1 MRLLVTGA
9 TGFIGRELIRQLVSR
24 GDRPTML
31 TRHPERVT
39 PPVGASV
46 IGTLPELT
54 GYDAA
59 VNLAGEPILG
69 RRWSARQKERLVR
82 SRIEGT
88 RALVERIERAD
99 PRPRTL
105 VSASAIGFYG
115 DRGDEEL
122 GEDAAPGKDFLGRV
136 CVDWEASAAR
146 AIELGV
152 RTVLLRIG
160 IVLGVGGGA
169 LAKMLPLFRLGLG
182 GPLGS
187 GRQWMSWIAR
197 DDLVRM
203 ILFAL
208 DTPEVE
214 GPLNGTAPEPVTNR
228 DFTHALG
235 RAVGRP
241 AFLPAPALALRAA
254 LGEASAV
261 LLASQRCTA
270 TRAQGLGF
278 RFEHPQLEGALAA
291 VLRRDSSS

>member
-9 TGFIGRELIRQLVSR
+9 TGFIGGELVRQLVAR

-31 TRHPERVT
+31 TRHPARVT

-46 IGTLPELT
+46 IDSLPDLS

-59 VNLAGEPILG
+59 INLAGEPILG
-69 RRWSARQKERLVR
+69 RRWTAAQKERLLR
-82 SRIEGT
+82 SRVDGT
-88 RALVERIERAD
+88 RALVEQLERAD

-105 VSASAIGFYG
+105 VSASAIGLYG
-115 DRGDEEL
+115 DRGDEVL
-122 GEDAAPGKDFLGRV
+122 GEDAAPATDFLGKV

-146 AIELGV
+146 ASELGV

-160 IVLGVGGGA
+160 IVLGAGGGA

-182 GPLGS
+182 GRLGS

-197 DDLVRM
+197 DDLVRL

-208 DTPEVE
+208 DTPETL

-228 DFTHALG
+228 DFTRALG
-235 RAVGRP
+235 QAVGRP
-241 AFLPAPALALRAA
+241 AFLPAPTLALRAA
-254 LGEASAV
+254 LGEASTV

-270 TRAQGLGF
+270 TRALELGF
-278 RFEHPQLEGALAA
+278 RFEHPRLEGALAA
-291 VLRRDSSS
+291 LLRRDERS